1 MHLLL
6 LSRYW
11 LYIECKISASSC
23 FSWSAK
29 GNKGKKITF
38 LEALCLHLRLWPVY
52 SDIIVELVRVQV
64 MVTTR
69 NYGIHVPCT
78 VIVLSKVKHPQGI
91 PVYSSHISINY
102 RIMLQAMYTKFSCSY
117 TRNIPIT
124 LHSRQLMLAL
134 IAAWS
139 KIKSLITN
147 FQQYMLSQKSHIL
160 YLIKKK

>member
-1 MHLLL
+1 MGSQTKYHQSRHKPDHQ
-6 LSRYW
+6 LSRKK
-11 LYIECKISASSC
+11 CSC
-23 FSWSAK
+23 TCCSYHDIDYTLNAK
-29 GNKGKKITF
+29 LVPVPVFHDLQRGTKGEKITF

-78 VIVLSKVKHPQGI
+78 VIVLSKAKHPQGI

-117 TRNIPIT
+117 TRNTPIT

-134 IAAWS
+134 IAA
-139 KIKSLITN
+139 
-147 FQQYMLSQKSHIL
+147 
-160 YLIKKK
+160 